1 MGFAIP
7 TYEVHVKPN
16 YYSSADNP
24 ASNYRVVWT
33 KHASPTTY
41 PAPSNN
47 GRMLQTPNS
56 PRADLGPSGWEW
68 WLAFE
73 VKIDPS
79 WDASKQG
86 WWGTGA
92 PANLHNTPNDVGNV
106 NGSGALGW
114 GWGEGTSSVQTS
126 YVSNNWRVWAFA
138 NRPNDVL
145 LIDDL
150 MTKGDWHSFLVKL
163 TLGRS
168 DGSVSASGHPNGG
181 NGRVLVW
188 EDGSDTEYDSGN
200 INTLQRAQHPVTGD
214 WYVQT
219 QMLVWEGFYTANS
232 DAELILSH
240 TAVRVGRTMAE
251 CLADSQITKVS
262 DVVADIYDG
271 SGTNLGPS
279 YYTVLTS
286 RQSTDFLLPA
296 ELGGAPANS
305 FGKSTVGGTKGS
317 LTANVKRVAKYTA
330 DANRDVAEVW
340 AWLRGDGSVASQVIK
355 AVIYADSAGEPGA
368 LLGTSAEVTFSAET
382 TAGAFVQFTFATPV
396 VVVSG
401 TAYWLGLI
409 SGATSAVTEIA
420 WDAAGAFRSLADTYT
435 GGAADPFGG
444 GATSGAREFSFYAVG
459 PVSGRFVP
467 IAVDASASL
476 TATLTVSGIM
486 MEALIAPAATLT
498 ALITVTSG
506 GATFAGNV
514 TWVPTTSYVAAKR
527 GEFREVLAD
536 NVLGAVVEW
545 NETTDRWD
553 YV

>member
-7 TYEVHVKPN
+7 TYEVHVKPI
-16 YYSSADNP
+16 YSSSADNP

-68 WLAFE
+68 WLGFE
-73 VKIDPS
+73 GEIDPA
-79 WDASKQG
+79 WGASKQ
-86 WWGTGA
+86 
-92 PANLHNTPNDVGNV
+92 
-106 NGSGALGW
+106 GW

-138 NRPNDVL
+138 NRPNEFLV
-145 LIDDL
+145 IDDL
-150 MTKGDWHSFLVKL
+150 ITKGDWHSFLVKL
-163 TLGRS
+163 TLGRT
-168 DGSVSASGHPNGG
+168 DGSVSATGHPNGG

-188 EDGSDTEYDSGN
+188 EDGSDTEYDTGN

-219 QMLVWEGFYTANS
+219 QLDLWEGFYTANCE
-232 DAELILSH
+232 AEMILSH
-240 TAVRVGRTMAE
+240 TAIRVGRTMAE
-251 CLADSQITKVS
+251 CLADSQITKVA

-279 YYTVLTS
+279 FYTALTS

-396 VVVSG
+396 AVTSG
-401 TAYWLGLI
+401 TSYWLGRI
-409 SGATSAVTEIA
+409 SGETAPHTEIA
-420 WDAAGAFRSLADTYT
+420 WDAGSGAYRWQTDTYSD
-435 GGAADPFGG
+435 GPSNPFG
-444 GATSGAREFSFYAVG
+444 T
-459 PVSGRFVP
+459 
-467 IAVDASASL
+467 
-476 TATLTVSGIM
+476 
-486 MEALIAPAATLT
+486 
-498 ALITVTSG
+498 
-506 GATFAGNV
+506 
-514 TWVPTTSYVAAKR
+514 
-527 GEFREVLAD
+527 
-536 NVLGAVVEW
+536 
-545 NETTDRWD
+545 
-553 YV
+553 